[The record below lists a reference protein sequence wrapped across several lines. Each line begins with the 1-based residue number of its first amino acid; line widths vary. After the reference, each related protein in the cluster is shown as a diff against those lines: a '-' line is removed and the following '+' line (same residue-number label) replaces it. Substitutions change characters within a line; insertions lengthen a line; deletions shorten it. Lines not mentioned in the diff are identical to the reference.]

1 MPGGGERRSIWD
13 SLRQGAKSEE
23 EMALNFLFP
32 AKNKFE
38 YKQMLTENQPRA
50 ITPFSVLDVFR
61 KKYKSKTLYEFADSH
76 NTLKIGQERKG
87 RLEGS
92 EVVVGI
98 RKAMRDKEE
107 D

>member
-1 MPGGGERRSIWD
+1 MPGGGKSLWD
-13 SLRQGAKSEE
+13 SLRSGAGSEE
-23 EMALNFLFP
+23 TEALNFLFP

-38 YKQMLTENQPRA
+38 FLQMLTDQQPRA
-50 ITPFSVLDVFR
+50 IIPWSVLGIFR
-61 KKYKSKTLYEFADSH
+61 DKYKSKTLRSVQYEH
-76 NTLKIGQERKG
+76 NVNKIAQERKG

-98 RKAMRDKEE
+98 RRSQSGEND

>member
-1 MPGGGERRSIWD
+1 MAGTGSIWD
-13 SLRQGAKSEE
+13 VMRKGAGSEE
-23 EMALNFLFP
+23 GEALKFMFP

-38 YKQMLTENQPRA
+38 MLQMLTETQPRA
-50 ITPFSVLDVFR
+50 VTPFSVLDVFR
-61 KKYKSKTLYEFADSH
+61 KIYKSKTLTMFAESQ
-76 NTLKIGQERKG
+76 NTLNIGRERKG

-98 RKAMRDKEE
+98 RRSQREGDE

>member
-1 MPGGGERRSIWD
+1 MPGERRSLWD
-13 SLRQGAKSEE
+13 TLRQGAKSEE

-38 YKQMLTENQPRA
+38 MLQMLTETQPRA
-50 ITPFSVLDVFR
+50 VIPFAVLDVFR
-61 KKYKSKTLYEFADSH
+61 QKYHSKVLTSFTGSH
-76 NTLKIGQERKG
+76 NTIKVGQERKG

-98 RKAMRDKEE
+98 RKALSTKDE